1 MQGKT
6 KVSLKRFRK
15 VVGTGGKREKKKC
28 DKLEVKKK
36 YGSVFQGQNIIPK
49 EEK

>member
-15 VVGTGGKREKKKC
+15 VVGTGGGKKKC

>member
-15 VVGTGGKREKKKC
+15 VVGTGKREKKKC